1 MHCHRNSQKRQ
12 GIRAACRGIKTRK
25 VARTGFLIRMDRGM
39 GGKVTTAA
47 FGCRQDRAVLPMVD
61 PTGTFKSRTL
71 MATMKT
77 SIHLKRELLNFPRL
91 IIPCREPDWSRPPT
105 RAVRPLPAFQA
116 GRQND
121 VRSVTKIWPA
131 ASNEKYSSDRW
142 RKKLHV
148 QHIPGDRRGVCA
160 AISCGRSGNSI
171 LRGYRLSSQS
181 ARGQYCAIQSVESSY
196 PEKGCTRHPRDFVLP
211 TRQVQKYLSTTP

>member
-1 MHCHRNSQKRQ
+1 MLDGKMVKPVGWVERSDTHHLGLIAYAMGFASLYPSYELPAARIKCTVTVIRVVAAATHR
-12 GIRAACRGIKTRK
+12 
-25 VARTGFLIRMDRGM
+25 RTGFLIRMDRGM
-39 GGKVTTAA
+39 GGKVTTAT

-121 VRSVTKIWPA
+121 VRS
-131 ASNEKYSSDRW
+131 
-142 RKKLHV
+142 
-148 QHIPGDRRGVCA
+148 Q
-160 AISCGRSGNSI
+160 
-171 LRGYRLSSQS
+171 
-181 ARGQYCAIQSVESSY
+181 
-196 PEKGCTRHPRDFVLP
+196 
-211 TRQVQKYLSTTP
+211 